1 MKIRLEFGK
10 NNGILLQIYEKTICD
25 NSFIILQLYEGN
37 PAKNGGHGEE
47 VLWET
52 GEKRYK
58 KRSLDN
64 KGKEAEER
72 RRGEEANFS

>member
-1 MKIRLEFGK
+1 M
-10 NNGILLQIYEKTICD
+10 
-25 NSFIILQLYEGN
+25 
-37 PAKNGGHGEE
+37 
-47 VLWET
+47 LWET

-64 KGKEAEER
+64 KGREAEER